1 MFFPGVSSSVLVMQ
15 IIIHNHGSALA
26 SDFKEIATE
35 RLERL
40 ARFNIPIQRV
50 DVDIRHESNPHFGKK
65 SHQVVLTTH
74 GAGPLVRAE
83 GEGFNDLAA
92 FDEAAEAMELQ
103 LRKRHERNKDF
114 DRTTLRKFR
123 AANN

>member
-1 MFFPGVSSSVLVMQ
+1 MQ

-65 SHQVVLTTH
+65 SHQVVLTTP

-83 GEGFNDLAA
+83 CEGFNDLAA

-123 AANN
+123 AANK